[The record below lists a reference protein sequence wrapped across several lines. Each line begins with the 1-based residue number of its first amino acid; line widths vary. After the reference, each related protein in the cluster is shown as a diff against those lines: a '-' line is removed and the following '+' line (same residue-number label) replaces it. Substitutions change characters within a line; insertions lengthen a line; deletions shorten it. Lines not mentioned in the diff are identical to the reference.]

1 MTQKLQF
8 TNNALE
14 SLNGTINS
22 LMHKGRLTPEKF
34 GDILISIIQFY
45 ENKKLS
51 KKRKSLLDK
60 ADTKAST
67 LMIFLAN
74 SHLLHSENLF
84 IKTKYL
90 SSTLINFNL
99 GKNYE
104 IYLEEFNES
113 FFLNNEE
120 SDEGD
125 HEEKNIKTNVGYLKW
140 GE

>member
-1 MTQKLQF
+1 MEAGTQKLQF

-14 SLNGTINS
+14 SLNGKISS

-45 ENKKLS
+45 GNKKLS
-51 KKRKSLLDK
+51 KERKSLLDK
-60 ADTKAST
+60 ADTKVST

-74 SHLLHSENLF
+74 SHFKNNLLHSENLF

-113 FFLNNEE
+113 FFHNNEE

-125 HEEKNIKTNVGYLKW
+125 HEEKNIKII
-140 GE
+140 